1 MIKASGGVPTTGA
14 AHHHQIN
21 LISCIALV
29 PVLYCTT
36 ILLARQRYHHDQ
48 LFPPPIIGT
57 TCKRSTNR
65 TPAVSWHRFG

>member
-14 AHHHQIN
+14 SPSNKSN
-21 LISCIALV
+21 LVHCIGTGT
-29 PVLYCTT
+29 VLYTT